1 MLIVVVALA
10 IVVVVPL
17 FGGRHAALTH
27 LRLRGTWLV
36 AGALVIQIAIISVF
50 DFDAVAVSRSLHV
63 ATYLMI
69 GVCLAL
75 NRTVR
80 GMWLV
85 TVGWLCNF
93 IAIAANGG
101 VMPASTSAA
110 ATLGRTSSDTFAN
123 SAPSAHARLAF
134 LGDVLPTPHGL
145 PMANIVSIGD
155 IILLAGLA
163 LVVFAASRVPDP
175 HPALT

>member
-1 MLIVVVALA
+1 MLIVVIAVA
-10 IVVVVPL
+10 IVVAIPL
-17 FGGRHAALTH
+17 FGGSHAALAR

-50 DFDAVAVSRSLHV
+50 DIDAEVVSRSLHV
-63 ATYLMI
+63 VTYLMI

-85 TVGWLCNF
+85 ALGWLGNF
-93 IAIAANGG
+93 TAIAVNGG

-110 ATLGRTSSDTFAN
+110 PALGESTSGGFAN
-123 SAPSAHARLAF
+123 SVPSSHARLAF
-134 LGDVLPTPHGL
+134 LGDTLPTPRRL
-145 PMANIVSIGD
+145 PMATVVSIGD
-155 IILLAGLA
+155 LVLLAGLV
-163 LVVFAASRVPDP
+163 LVVFFASRVPDRQG
-175 HPALT
+175 ALT